1 MMNDTEALT
10 AAFDAESNFIAYCCQ
25 VHSHTY
31 TCIKYSLKGLANHDP
46 GKYRRTACRFKAP
59 WKIVDATG
67 LSDDDLLTIRRNHP
81 LVNRYNKAMAV
92 GLRHNHDVSMILTR
106 TKGLAMVFYITNYAT
121 KLDTPMWR
129 RIAHA
134 AEVFRQLREDAASRH
149 DVSAT
154 GDQGAQRPAVLNQSR
169 QFLMRVANRI
179 FSERQLSAVE
189 VCYHMLGYQTDFTN
203 VPHWSFLNLTALYWA
218 IFRRWRH
225 LRRQAGEETEG
236 EEPPET
242 VQLREGGR
250 TLLCLDAYAYRGHV
264 LRGICLYDY
273 MSMVSLVRN
282 RGRDEDENHIS
293 LEGPSPECYN
303 WLQKLRR
310 PHEYAV
316 PIFQGF
322 ISDDHR
328 DEHPVYF
335 RRNSV
340 LHLALFVPWERFLS
354 NTHGDI
360 ADIWLGY
367 EASLCRRL
375 RSHVSNIS
383 LLSKSAEDARKDAR
397 LWASR
402 SEGDD
407 TVDADFPLDEGDDG
421 EERATIAEHHQNF
434 AAVLHTLQNAVRDSD
449 ATRGSPALTNFMRD
463 LLEET
468 SASDDK
474 PFMQR
479 PEGFYQQIRRAQD
492 APLCHVQTLSVE
504 DVQAAAKAQE
514 MLHLQML
521 DEIETGPQGGRHHT
535 PNDDIDDMLAR
546 NYDTEIPLPRR
557 SQGPVAQGPR
567 MLVDVNMATSFAGL
581 GRLAASNY
589 TLNSLQTM
597 ALQLVCR
604 FLDRYSADPDS
615 AGQHLQ
621 YTGGPGGTGK
631 SRIIEALKWVFSARG
646 Q

>member
-1 MMNDTEALT
+1 
-10 AAFDAESNFIAYCCQ
+10 
-25 VHSHTY
+25 
-31 TCIKYSLKGLANHDP
+31 
-46 GKYRRTACRFKAP
+46 
-59 WKIVDATG
+59 
-67 LSDDDLLTIRRNHP
+67 
-81 LVNRYNKAMAV
+81 
-92 GLRHNHDVSMILTR
+92 
-106 TKGLAMVFYITNYAT
+106 TKGLAMVFYITSYAT

-154 GDQGAQRPAVLNQSR
+154 GGQGAQRPAVLNQSR

-250 TLLCLDAYAYRGHV
+250 TLLYLDAYAYRGHV
-264 LRGICLYDY
+264 LRGMCLYDY

-293 LEGPSPECYN
+293 LEGPSPECYG
-303 WLQKLRR
+303 WFQKLRR

-340 LHLALFVPWERFLS
+340 LHLALFVPWDRFLS
-354 NTHGDI
+354 NTHGDV
-360 ADIWLGY
+360 ADIWLRY

-375 RSHVSNIS
+375 RFHVSNIS

-407 TVDADFPLDEGDDG
+407 TVDVDFPLDEDDDG
-421 EERATIAEHHQNF
+421 EERTTIAEHHQNF
-434 AAVLHTLQNAVRDSD
+434 AAVLHTLQNAVRGSD
-449 ATRGSPALTNFMRD
+449 ATRGSPVLTNFMRD

-468 SASDDK
+468 SAEEDK

-479 PEGFYQQIRRAQD
+479 PDSFYQQIRRAQD
-492 APLCHVQTLSVE
+492 APLCHLQTLSVE

-521 DEIETGPQGGRHHT
+521 DEIETGPQ
-535 PNDDIDDMLAR
+535 
-546 NYDTEIPLPRR
+546 
-557 SQGPVAQGPR
+557 
-567 MLVDVNMATSFAGL
+567 
-581 GRLAASNY
+581 
-589 TLNSLQTM
+589 
-597 ALQLVCR
+597 
-604 FLDRYSADPDS
+604 
-615 AGQHLQ
+615 
-621 YTGGPGGTGK
+621 
-631 SRIIEALKWVFSARG
+631 
-646 Q
+646 